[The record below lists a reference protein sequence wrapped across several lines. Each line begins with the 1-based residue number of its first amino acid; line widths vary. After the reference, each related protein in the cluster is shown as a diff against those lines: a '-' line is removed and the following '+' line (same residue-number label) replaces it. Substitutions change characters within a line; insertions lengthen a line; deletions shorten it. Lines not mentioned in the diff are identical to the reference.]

1 MMRNQISDGLFVFTC
16 EVGFKSSSEID
27 RSKRF
32 EDEEESLRFLRWK
45 AEVWIYQRKK

>member
-1 MMRNQISDGLFVFTC
+1 MMKNQMSDGLFVFIC

-32 EDEEESLRFLRWK
+32 EDEEESLKFLRWK